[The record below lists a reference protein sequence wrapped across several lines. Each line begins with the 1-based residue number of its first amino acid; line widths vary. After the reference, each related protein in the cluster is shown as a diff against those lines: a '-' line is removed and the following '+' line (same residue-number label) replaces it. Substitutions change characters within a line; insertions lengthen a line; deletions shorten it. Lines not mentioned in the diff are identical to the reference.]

1 LDDRGASVCEHL
13 PAQPQIPSIGGAS
26 CWTLS
31 NALAVPCA
39 LPGLHP
45 RHRHALV
52 YSHVHRRLQVN
63 GVLVGSRTTTAD
75 GTSTSTVISR
85 VAPMI
90 HTHTSLPGQMDIA
103 IAMLEERLKD
113 ERARAERAGD
123 ATTAAHEVLGYY
135 QCNERRD
142 DVELGAV
149 GRRIADAVGSTA
161 LVLDAGALAA
171 MQRGGELAKL
181 PFVLYAKPGGSG
193 GSGGQGWGKRP
204 SALRV
209 PCLEGAA
216 LSGVVERLLQAVDA
230 GDFGGVHDFEE
241 HMEDVRVEF
250 LH

>member
-1 LDDRGASVCEHL
+1 
-13 PAQPQIPSIGGAS
+13 
-26 CWTLS
+26 
-31 NALAVPCA
+31 
-39 LPGLHP
+39 
-45 RHRHALV
+45 
-52 YSHVHRRLQVN
+52 
-63 GVLVGSRTTTAD
+63 
-75 GTSTSTVISR
+75 
-85 VAPMI
+85 MI

-123 ATTAAHEVLGYY
+123 ATTAAHEVVGYY

-161 LVLDAGALAA
+161 LVLDAEALAA

-181 PFVLYAKPGGSG
+181 PFVLYAKPGGSGGCRGSGGSG

-216 LSGVVERLLQAVDA
+216 LSGVVERLLRAVDD